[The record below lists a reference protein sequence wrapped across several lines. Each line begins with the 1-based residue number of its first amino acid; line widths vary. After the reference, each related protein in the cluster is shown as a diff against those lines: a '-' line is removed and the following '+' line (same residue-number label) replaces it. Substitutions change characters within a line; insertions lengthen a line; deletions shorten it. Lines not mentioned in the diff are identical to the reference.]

1 MLMTIDGW
9 LDRSNEMMARE
20 RAKAKEGRDG
30 MYWMYSKYCTVLCL
44 TQLSLLQG
52 LRVAFA

>member
-9 LDRSNEMMARE
+9 LDRSNEMMAKAR
-20 RAKAKEGRDG
+20 AKEGRDG
-30 MYWMYSKYCTVLCL
+30 IYGMCSKYCTVLCL

-52 LRVAFA
+52 LRVVFA

>member
-20 RAKAKEGRDG
+20 RAKEGRDG